1 MRVSTTIKL
10 KNEFISDIDF
20 IHYQDTYNNKNVID
34 KDLLVKLLEK
44 YHDLYYIFLKM
55 NLWLY
60 HFKISGLNDDLKDVT
75 HYKNTMFRIDDLSH
89 ILGLYYHHYS
99 MFVETFKIMISNN
112 LIPKNEVKLIEM
124 IINNPREEQIRPTFD
139 FEVKDDE

>member
-20 IHYQDTYNNKNVID
+20 IHYQDTYNNQNVID

-60 HFKISGLNDDLKDVT
+60 HFKISGLNDD
-75 HYKNTMFRIDDLSH
+75 
-89 ILGLYYHHYS
+89 
-99 MFVETFKIMISNN
+99 
-112 LIPKNEVKLIEM
+112 
-124 IINNPREEQIRPTFD
+124 
-139 FEVKDDE
+139 

>member
-20 IHYQDTYNNKNVID
+20 IHYQDTYNNQNVID

-55 NLWLY
+55 NLCY
-60 HFKISGLNDDLKDVT
+60 ITLKLV
-75 HYKNTMFRIDDLSH
+75 
-89 ILGLYYHHYS
+89 
-99 MFVETFKIMISNN
+99 V
-112 LIPKNEVKLIEM
+112 
-124 IINNPREEQIRPTFD
+124 
-139 FEVKDDE
+139 